1 MYEDSQHDMGYYKL
15 LRQKKDGKAVRGTL
29 YQTEHRYSG
38 SAGTYR
44 EYLTPVCPT
53 LENADYLIPALV
65 YKVSVTMSPK
75 FRRLLPYL
83 LQVPGRTGIRV
94 HRGTKPEHSKG
105 CILVSAA
112 DEQLLTALWHKEQN
126 NHEETFIEICSQ
138 PHGT

>member
-1 MYEDSQHDMGYYKL
+1 MAYYKL
-15 LRQKKDGKAVRGTL
+15 YRKEPQGKAVHGTL
-29 YQTEHRYSG
+29 YLCKPGRRNE
-38 SAGTYR
+38 TYLVKVA
-44 EYLTPVCPT
+44 ET
-53 LENADYLIPALV
+53 LENADYLIPALI
-65 YKVSVTMSPK
+65 YKVVVTMSPK
-75 FRRLLPYL
+75 FRRLLPYI

-112 DEQLLTALWHKEQN
+112 NEQLLTALWHKDQN

>member
-1 MYEDSQHDMGYYKL
+1 MAYYKL
-15 LRQKKDGKAVRGTL
+15 YRKEPQGKAVHGTL
-29 YQTEHRYSG
+29 YLCLPGRRNE
-38 SAGTYR
+38 TY
-44 EYLTPVCPT
+44 LVPVAET
-53 LENADYLIPALV
+53 LENNDYIIPAII
-65 YKVSVTMSPK
+65 YKVVVTMSPK

-112 DEQLLTALWHKEQN
+112 NEQLLTASWHKDQN